1 MNKLKEFYFS
11 QTNLEF
17 FPKRACYTNA
27 LSPDIIHE
35 KIQYNIFIV
44 WTFINLKNKVERN
57 AYNKQKNIFFVQSG
71 GVFLKLLFSSFD
83 LFVQHNKFNISFGG
97 NKKNL
102 FVKRAI

>member
-1 MNKLKEFYFS
+1 MHT
-11 QTNLEF
+11 TNR
-17 FPKRACYTNA
+17 K
-27 LSPDIIHE
+27 
-35 KIQYNIFIV
+35 
-44 WTFINLKNKVERN
+44 TF
-57 AYNKQKNIFFVQSG
+57 FFVQSG